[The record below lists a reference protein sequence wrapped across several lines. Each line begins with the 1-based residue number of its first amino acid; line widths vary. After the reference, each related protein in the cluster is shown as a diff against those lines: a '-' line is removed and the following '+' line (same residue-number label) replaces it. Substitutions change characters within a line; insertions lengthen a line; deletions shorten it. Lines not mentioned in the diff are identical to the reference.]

1 MRARSSSPTPAAQM
15 VKALSER
22 PLHVRVVS
30 TWQVSDT
37 QFAIVH
43 AWKHFSPNEETNET
57 KETKACGPKETKAYD
72 LQACS
77 TLPPL
82 QGLKVRKLAS
92 LKGSLLGL

>member
-1 MRARSSSPTPAAQM
+1 M

-30 TWQVSDT
+30 TCHVRDT
-37 QFAIVH
+37 QFAIL
-43 AWKHFSPNEETNET
+43 HFSPNEETNET